1 MLDGADS
8 VKDYHLACAFFPN
21 LSPGHVQS
29 CSAAASRGFLT
40 GQTPVSDFAH
50 VPGQKHKSTLSELRF
65 PGLEMDQ
72 AVLTGAVYLL
82 SGAILQVLGKIHLS
96 WLVRHRKNVPN
107 DSGSDVRIHELAS
120 HQHID
125 ILSFLLIA
133 AGSIDLILSELGTVE
148 DSPTVLLIWIPAM
161 VATVGTGFSTYQMT
175 SSSGWKSIFGGLRI
189 LAFLLLALLGTA
201 IPAIVMMVSMGAVD
215 PVLLTSVLLVLVLWV
230 YLRWGIE
237 ISAH

>member
-1 MLDGADS
+1 
-8 VKDYHLACAFFPN
+8 
-21 LSPGHVQS
+21 
-29 CSAAASRGFLT
+29 
-40 GQTPVSDFAH
+40 
-50 VPGQKHKSTLSELRF
+50 
-65 PGLEMDQ
+65 MDQ

-96 WLVRHRKNVPN
+96 WLVRHGKNVPN

-133 AGSIDLILSELGTVE
+133 AGSIDLILSELGTIE
-148 DSPTVLLIWIPAM
+148 DSPTVLLISIPAI

-189 LAFLLLALLGTA
+189 LAFLLLALLGTV
-201 IPAIVMMVSMGAVD
+201 IPAIFTMASIGAVD

-230 YLRWGIE
+230 YLRWGVE

>member
-1 MLDGADS
+1 MPDGADS
-8 VKDYHLACAFFPN
+8 VKDYHLACAFFPK

-29 CSAAASRGFLT
+29 CSAVASRGFLT

-50 VPGQKHKSTLSELRF
+50 IPGQKHKSTLSYVF
-65 PGLEMDQ
+65 PGLELDQ

-148 DSPTVLLIWIPAM
+148 NSPTVLLISIPAI

-201 IPAIVMMVSMGAVD
+201 IPAIVTMVSIGAVD

-230 YLRWGIE
+230 YLRWGVE

>member
-1 MLDGADS
+1 
-8 VKDYHLACAFFPN
+8 
-21 LSPGHVQS
+21 
-29 CSAAASRGFLT
+29 
-40 GQTPVSDFAH
+40 
-50 VPGQKHKSTLSELRF
+50 
-65 PGLEMDQ
+65 MDQ

-82 SGAILQVLGKIHLS
+82 SGAILQILGKIHLS

-148 DSPTVLLIWIPAM
+148 DSPTVLLISIPAI

-189 LAFLLLALLGTA
+189 LALLLLALLGTA
-201 IPAIVMMVSMGAVD
+201 IPAIVTMVSIGAVD